1 MYICLRES
9 EQVPYFII
17 NLAVTPD
24 VYFPIGAKFLNST
37 NGYAGHVTKF
47 PQNQYEQR
55 TLPPFSESENRIE
68 IGPLFGEI

>member
-1 MYICLRES
+1 MP
-9 EQVPYFII
+9 QK
-17 NLAVTPD
+17 
-24 VYFPIGAKFLNST
+24 GAKFLNST